1 MQLIS
6 KVVFSLF
13 LFSLTTYDSFTQET
27 SISTK
32 FIENGQL
39 YANFNDF
46 SKPLTQFKEGENC
59 IVTDY
64 LGQYIYKIKYKEWE
78 GYVKDQYILVNESM
92 MDLYFD
98 FEEKQRLK
106 AINEKENRIKER
118 QEITKAGESQINKQ
132 RKLDSIAKGEKEQQ
146 KQIEAIRFANEK
158 YIQLNKQRKLDSIA
172 KAEEEQQK
180 KIEAIRIANEK
191 YIQLNKQR
199 KIDSIA
205 KAEDDLKKQIEIQK
219 IAREKQRK
227 QDSLNEVQ
235 LEQQKK
241 PNSIVKTTE
250 DEQEKLNSR
259 STCHYLIN
267 EYDQY
272 YKREVI
278 ITDKYFINQNLNI
291 ELLREGNTSRI
302 HINLLENLGCTNY
315 VPSSRSSARITLEN
329 NEVIILYHSGSLDC
343 NDFSLKAIISA
354 SKIDQL
360 KNSPIKSL
368 ELRGTKKSVTISD
381 IDYKEFFIDKLKC
394 IE

>member
-158 YIQLNKQRKLDSIA
+158 YIQLNKQRK
-172 KAEEEQQK
+172 
-180 KIEAIRIANEK
+180 
-191 YIQLNKQR
+191 
-199 KIDSIA
+199 IDSIA

-302 HINLLENLGCTNY
+302 HINLLKNLGCTNY